1 MWCVEQVGASR
12 EQDPKHTARRGGP
25 RKGGEDK
32 PRPRA
37 SQEATVTLNV
47 DGNSSRG
54 QRASG
59 GG

>member
-1 MWCVEQVGASR
+1 MVCGA
-12 EQDPKHTARRGGP
+12 GGGVQGAGP
-25 RKGGEDK
+25 QTHSSEGRTEESGGEDK

-54 QRASG
+54 QRASDG
-59 GG
+59 G